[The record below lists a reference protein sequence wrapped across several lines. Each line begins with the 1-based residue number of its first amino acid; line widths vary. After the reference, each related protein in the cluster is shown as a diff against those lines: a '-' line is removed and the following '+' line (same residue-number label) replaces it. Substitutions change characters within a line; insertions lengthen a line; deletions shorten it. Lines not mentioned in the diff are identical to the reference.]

1 MGGGDFISRHRS
13 YIFFL
18 DKQVWTQKCAVQNQV
33 WMSIFHII
41 NFKQLHHS
49 ACENLLGI
57 NIDSNLNWK
66 NQIDQICSKIPS
78 KI

>member
-1 MGGGDFISRHRS
+1 MIVGT
-13 YIFFL
+13 
-18 DKQVWTQKCAVQNQV
+18 KQKLAFQNEEL
-33 WMSIFHII
+33 SLTI

-66 NQIDQICSKIPS
+66 NQIDQICPKIS
-78 KI
+78 STI